1 MATKGYTVNVRVGA
15 TITDFDKKMQKVTKS
30 IKQVGTKM
38 QKTGEALT
46 KGISLPILAAATA
59 LGGVVVSS
67 AKTADELIRLA
78 DVTGMTTTEI
88 QQMQYAAQQLGTDF
102 DTIEGAQTKLTR
114 SIADAASGNKDAIK
128 SFESIGVAI
137 YDTNGK
143 LKDAP
148 TLFNETL
155 DALGKISDPVL
166 RDAAAMDLMGKSA
179 RDLNPLIKA
188 GSSEIERLKKE
199 ALATGAVMGEKTVYQ
214 LGSLNDT
221 LDSLKMQLQ
230 AAGGELAVKL
240 APAFQSLAKFI
251 EEKVIPSIQFL
262 VDKFVS
268 LNAPVQIIIGVLAA
282 LLLILPPLIMFL
294 GAMALSLTAIS
305 WPVVGV
311 VAGIAALI
319 AVIMLLWTNWD
330 KVQKFFLWTW
340 DLIKKAF
347 SFAFD
352 NIPILKLFKLIY
364 DNWDSISKFI
374 LSVWD
379 KIKEGFSAAINFII
393 DLFEGYI
400 NTWIKGLNLIISTIN
415 LIPGVNIKQ
424 ISQVDFNGNNL
435 NSAVG
440 NSTKSAQPINV
451 YVGGQKL
458 NNIVDYNL
466 GTKAFSGG

>member
-1 MATKGYTVNVRVGA
+1 MTTKGYTVNVRVGA

-30 IKQVGTKM
+30 IKQVGNKM

-59 LGGVVVSS
+59 LGGIVVSS
-67 AKTADELIRLA
+67 AKTADELLRLA

-137 YDTNGK
+137 YDTNGN
-143 LKDAP
+143 LKNAP
-148 TLFNETL
+148 TLFNEVI
-155 DALGKISDPVL
+155 DALGKVNDPVL

-188 GSSEIERLKKE
+188 GSTEIERLKKE
-199 ALATGAVMGEKTVYQ
+199 ALDTGAVLSGE
-214 LGSLNDT
+214 
-221 LDSLKMQLQ
+221 
-230 AAGGELAVKL
+230 AVNKL
-240 APAFQSLAKFI
+240 AEFNDKMDAMRMRAQVAGAEIGMKLLPVFEKLIGFI
-251 EEKVIPSIQFL
+251 EKYVIPFIQDI
-262 VDKFVS
+262 VDRFAA
-268 LNAPVQIIIGVLAA
+268 LPAPVQIIIGVLAA

-294 GAMALSLTAIS
+294 GAMALSVTAIS
-305 WPVVGV
+305 WPVIGV

-319 AVIMLLWTNWD
+319 AVIMLLWSNWD

-352 NIPILKLFKLIY
+352 NIPIVKLFKFIH
-364 DNWDSISKFI
+364 DNWDKVQGF
-374 LSVWD
+374 LLYTWD
-379 KIKEGFSAAINFII
+379 AIKTGFKAAINWIV
-393 DLFEGYI
+393 DMFEGFI
-400 NTWIKGLNLIISTIN
+400 NYFINGINNLIKTVN
-415 LIPGVNIKQ
+415 LVPGINIKQ

-440 NSTKSAQPINV
+440 TSTKSAQPINV
-451 YVGGQKL
+451 YVGGTKL
-458 NNIVDYNL
+458 NQIVDYSL
-466 GTKAFSGG
+466 GTKAFS

>member
-30 IKQVGTKM
+30 IKQVGNKM

-59 LGGVVVSS
+59 LGGIVVSS
-67 AKTADELIRLA
+67 AKTADELLRLS

-102 DTIEGAQTKLTR
+102 ETIEGAQTKLTK
-114 SIADAASGNKDAIK
+114 SIADAAGGNKDAIK
-128 SFESIGVAI
+128 SFEAIGVAI
-137 YDTNGK
+137 YDTNGN

-188 GSSEIERLKKE
+188 GSTEIERLKKE
-199 ALATGAVMGEKTVYQ
+199 ALDTGAVMGEDTVQKLGDFNDKMDAMKTR
-214 LGSLNDT
+214 
-221 LDSLKMQLQ
+221 LQ
-230 AAGGELAVKL
+230 VAGAEIGEKL
-240 APAFQSLAKFI
+240 LPLF
-251 EEKVIPSIQFL
+251 EKLIDFVEKNVIPSIQWL
-262 VDKFVS
+262 IDKFVS
-268 LNAPVQIIIGVLAA
+268 LPQPVQIIIGVLAA
-282 LLLILPPLIMFL
+282 LLVILPPLIMFM
-294 GAMALSLTAIS
+294 GAMAVSLTAIS

-379 KIKEGFSAAINFII
+379 KIKEGFSAAINWII

-400 NTWIKGLNLIISTIN
+400 NTWIKGLNLIIKTAN

-440 NSTKSAQPINV
+440 TSTKSAQPINV

-458 NNIVDYNL
+458 NNIVDYSL
-466 GTKAFSGG
+466 GTKAFS